1 MAHPEQSVN
10 RALVFCFL
18 FFLSCQSEKT
28 QVLLNNSDVNLDLSK
43 NPVVYN
49 KLPFSGKV
57 YGLHKNS
64 PDTLWTGAYKNGLKS
79 GVWKKFY
86 KDAVLKE
93 VRYFKKNK
101 KVGDY
106 NGYYKNGS
114 LNFIYQFEN
123 GEYNGTNRFWTK
135 NGFLFEERNYKA
147 GYEFGSQ
154 KVWYLNGKVRS
165 NYVIKNNRRYG
176 LLGTKN
182 CINVSDELGKI

>member
-28 QVLLNNSDVNLDLSK
+28 QVLLSNSDVNLDLSK

-93 VRYFKKNK
+93 VRYFKKK
-101 KVGDY
+101 
-106 NGYYKNGS
+106 
-114 LNFIYQFEN
+114 
-123 GEYNGTNRFWTK
+123 
-135 NGFLFEERNYKA
+135 
-147 GYEFGSQ
+147 Q
-154 KVWYLNGKVRS
+154 KGGRL
-165 NYVIKNNRRYG
+165 
-176 LLGTKN
+176 
-182 CINVSDELGKI
+182 

>member
-10 RALVFCFL
+10 RALIFCFL

-28 QVLLNNSDVNLDLSK
+28 QVLLSNSDVNLDLSK

-64 PDTLWTGAYKNGLKS
+64 PDTLWTGA
-79 GVWKKFY
+79 
-86 KDAVLKE
+86 
-93 VRYFKKNK
+93 
-101 KVGDY
+101 
-106 NGYYKNGS
+106 YKNGS

-182 CINVSDELGKI
+182 CINVSDELGKT